1 MRRPVYTNGALT
13 LAFAL
18 ALLPLSGCIGVT
30 STPAPAVSGSA
41 GGSAG
46 GPAASATGSELPL
59 KEILVPGGGANPLF
73 ASVLRSGNLLFLSGV
88 IGRSADGDIEAA
100 TRQSLEGVRT
110 RLTQAGATL
119 DDVVKCTVFLIDMAD
134 YDGMNRVYAEYFP
147 VNPPARSAVAV
158 LALPVA
164 AQVEVEC
171 IAAVR

>member
-1 MRRPVYTNGALT
+1 MRRSI
-13 LAFAL
+13 LATRVSGL
-18 ALLPLSGCIGVT
+18 ALLFVLTSTVGCIGV
-30 STPAPAVSGSA
+30 STRSGEGQGAQAAA
-41 GGSAG
+41 GSG
-46 GPAASATGSELPL
+46 GAEALPL
-59 KEILVPGGGANPLF
+59 KEILVQGGGEAPLF
-73 ASVLRSGNLLFLSGV
+73 ASVIRSGNLLFLSGV
-88 IGRSADGDIEAA
+88 IGRSADGNIEAA

-134 YDGMNRVYAEYFP
+134 YNGMNRVYAEFFP

>member
-1 MRRPVYTNGALT
+1 MRPSILT
-13 LAFAL
+13 TRVSGL
-18 ALLPLSGCIGVT
+18 ALLFVLASTVGCIGV
-30 STPAPAVSGSA
+30 STQSGEGPGAQAA
-41 GGSAG
+41 GGTG
-46 GPAASATGSELPL
+46 AAEALPL
-59 KEILVPGGGANPLF
+59 KEILVPGGGEAPLF
-73 ASVLRSGNLLFLSGV
+73 ASVIRSGNLLFLSGV
-88 IGRSADGDIEAA
+88 IGRSADGNIEAA

-134 YDGMNRVYAEYFP
+134 YNGMNRVYAEFFP